1 MCNLK
6 KLAELWEPIGSAEDN
21 KVRCIVCSHYC
32 VITPGKRGFCKSREN
47 IDGKLYVLNYG
58 SCISHGSI
66 DPIEKKPLYH
76 FYPGSNAFS
85 IATVGCSFRCK
96 HCQNWN
102 IGPSA
107 YPNKDGT
114 IAKIFKKDDI
124 YAQSFKL
131 TQMTPDE
138 VVTRA
143 KKANC
148 KSIAYTYNEPTIWFE
163 FIKDTALKAKEED
176 IKNILVT
183 NGYSSKETNEYYIKF
198 IDAANIDFKAF
209 NDSFYNKIVGVPSM
223 QPVLDTAEFM
233 KKNGIHVEITNLII
247 SKENDDLKEIRSMVI
262 WIINHLG
269 ADTPLHFS
277 AYHPSYRLK
286 NPRTSPKILK
296 NAWNLAK
303 EEGLQYVFMGNI
315 LSDEGG
321 STVCPQC
328 NTIIIERRGYHTI
341 NRNLTI
347 ENKCDQCGLKI
358 PIIGKF
364 SQEERSF
371 FF

>member
-1 MCNLK
+1 LK
-6 KLAELWEPIGSAEDN
+6 KLAELWEPIGSIENN
-21 KVRCIVCSHYC
+21 KVRCKVCSHYC
-32 VITPGKRGFCKSREN
+32 TISPGKRGFCKSREN
-47 IDGKLYVLNYG
+47 IDGKLYTLNYG
-58 SCISHGSI
+58 SCISHGST

-107 YPNKDGT
+107 YPDKDGVV
-114 IAKIFKKDDI
+114 AKIFKKDEI

-183 NGYSSKETNEYYIKF
+183 NGYSSMESNREYIKF

-247 SKENDDLKEIRSMVI
+247 PKENDDLNEIRSMVI
-262 WIINHLG
+262 WMINHLG
-269 ADTPLHFS
+269 TDTPLHFS

-286 NPRTSPKILK
+286 NPRTSTKILK
-296 NAWNLAK
+296 DAWDLAK

-328 NTIIIERRGYHTI
+328 NTIIIERIGYNTI

-347 ENKCDQCGLKI
+347 ENKCGKCGLKI

-364 SQEERSF
+364 SQDKRSF

>member
-1 MCNLK
+1 LK
-6 KLAELWEPIGSAEDN
+6 KLAELWEPIGSIENN
-21 KVRCIVCSHYC
+21 KVRCKICSHYC
-32 VITPGKRGFCKSREN
+32 IISPGKRGFCKSREN
-47 IDGKLYVLNYG
+47 IDGKLYTLNYG
-58 SCISHGSI
+58 SCISHGST

-107 YPNKDGT
+107 YPDKDGVV
-114 IAKIFKKDDI
+114 AKIFKKDEI

-138 VVTRA
+138 VVTRT

-148 KSIAYTYNEPTIWFE
+148 KSIAYTYNEPTI
-163 FIKDTALKAKEED
+163 KEED

-183 NGYSSKETNEYYIKF
+183 NGYSSMESNKEYIKF

-209 NDSFYNKIVGVPSM
+209 KDSFYDKIVSVPSM

-233 KKNGIHVEITNLII
+233 KKNGIHIEITNLII
-247 SKENDDLKEIRSMVI
+247 PKENDDLNEIRSMVI

-286 NPRTSPKILK
+286 NPRTSTKILK
-296 NAWNLAK
+296 DAWILAK

-347 ENKCDQCGLKI
+347 ENKCGQCGLKI

-371 FF
+371 LF

>member
-1 MCNLK
+1 MLFLK
-6 KLAELWEPIGSAEDN
+6 KLAELWEPIGSMEEN
-21 KVRCIVCSHYC
+21 KIRCKVCSHYC
-32 VITPGKRGFCKSREN
+32 NISPGKRGFCNSRVN
-47 IDGKLYVLNYG
+47 IDGKLYTLNYG
-58 SCISHGSI
+58 SCISHGST

-76 FYPGSNAFS
+76 FYPGSNSFS

-96 HCQNWN
+96 NCQNWN

-114 IAKIFKKDDI
+114 VAKIFKKDEI

-138 VVTRA
+138 VVSRA
-143 KKANC
+143 KRANC

-163 FIKDTALKAKEED
+163 FIKDTAFKAKKEG

-183 NGYSSKETNEYYIKF
+183 NGYSSKESNEEYIKF
-198 IDAANIDFKAF
+198 IDAVNIDFKAF
-209 NDSFYNKIVGVPSM
+209 NDSFYDKIVGVPSK
-223 QPVLDTAEFM
+223 QPVLDTAKFM

-247 SKENDDLKEIRSMVI
+247 PEENDDLNEIRSMVI

-269 ADTPLHFS
+269 VDTPLHFS

-286 NPRTSPKILK
+286 NPRTSTKMLK
-296 NAWNLAK
+296 DAWNLAK
-303 EEGLQYVFMGNI
+303 EEGLQYVFMGNTI
-315 LSDEGG
+315 SDEGG

-347 ENKCDQCGLKI
+347 ENKCSQCGLEI
-358 PIIGKF
+358 PIIGNF
-364 SQEERSF
+364 SQEKRSF